1 MAGTITARK
10 LAHLASATSIAVA
23 SAESAPMGSTE
34 FRVRGAQTR
43 IALRARTVVRGI
55 LTL

>member
-1 MAGTITARK
+1 
-10 LAHLASATSIAVA
+10 
-23 SAESAPMGSTE
+23 MGSTE